1 MNNQFMENQQ
11 RFGGTKKK
19 ERTSWISSLSWLLP
33 VYISLVLGYAAY
45 VFVKSKLSLLI
56 NGYFVYVAHSPK
68 LKQYSVKNRS
78 PPKNADK
85 KKTSKAVHEVKR
97 PSTDEAEE
105 KLDKPIV
112 DRGIESRLAKV
123 EAALAKLVTL
133 YGTLSDRIDELKV
146 EQSTSILDGFLDDE
160 NMSNRPDVR
169 RRIRVDEEK
178 PN

>member
-1 MNNQFMENQQ
+1 MGVFSLCLAREINTQQMNNFMENQQ
-11 RFGGTKKK
+11 RFGGIKKK

-33 VYISLVLGYAAY
+33 VYIALVLGYAAY
-45 VFVKSKLSLLI
+45 VFVKI
-56 NGYFVYVAHSPK
+56 
-68 LKQYSVKNRS
+68 KNRS
-78 PPKNADK
+78 PPKNANK
-85 KKTSKAVHEVKR
+85 KKTPKAVQEVKR

-105 KLDKPIV
+105 KRNKPTVDKS
-112 DRGIESRLAKV
+112 IESRLTKV

>member
-1 MNNQFMENQQ
+1 MGEINTQQMNNFMENQQ

-33 VYISLVLGYAAY
+33 VYIALVLGYAAY
-45 VFVKSKLSLLI
+45 VFVKI
-56 NGYFVYVAHSPK
+56 
-68 LKQYSVKNRS
+68 KNRS
-78 PPKNADK
+78 PPKNANK
-85 KKTSKAVHEVKR
+85 KKTPKAVQGVKR
-97 PSTDEAEE
+97 PSSDEAEE
-105 KLDKPIV
+105 KLIKPTV
-112 DRGIESRLAKV
+112 EKGIESRLTKV
-123 EAALAKLVTL
+123 EAALAKLVKL
-133 YGTLSDRIDELKV
+133 YGTLSNRIDELKV